1 MSRRQALGVISNNY
15 AAASNSQNQLKPVN
29 TSNKLGNGLKTENDP
44 PPFSIFRS
52 KYFDFEIFQEDLS
65 ENKKVNQ
72 QKTDSALLRFASN
85 HGYQLADAKKSKES
99 VNY

>member
-44 PPFSIFRS
+44 PPWSS
-52 KYFDFEIFQEDLS
+52 KTAAIGNGKGADFDFEIFQEDLS
-65 ENKKVNQ
+65 ENKKSQ
-72 QKTDSALLRFASN
+72 P
-85 HGYQLADAKKSKES
+85 AK
-99 VNY
+99 N